1 MSDTIRDRVLMAAL
15 PEIPVTGVSDVTLA
29 KAAEKAG
36 IGKRELQDSFPQ
48 GAVSLVEAFSNWAD
62 RQMAGRL
69 AGQGKLRMRERIT
82 AAVRARLEALGP
94 HKEAVRRTTAF
105 LAQPQHAALAAK
117 LMMRSVD
124 AMWRACGDRS
134 SDFSYYTKRATLAA
148 AYGATFAHW
157 LTDASEGHAATW
169 AFLDHRIDNVDALR
183 EIRNGHREAS
193 HAETSRPAGEFFNAL
208 RGRPR

>member
-1 MSDTIRDRVLMAAL
+1 MSDSIRDSVLLAAL
-15 PEIPVTGVSDVTLA
+15 SEIASTGISDETLV

-36 IGKRELQDSFPQ
+36 IGKRELRDSFPQ

-62 RQMAGRL
+62 RQMADRL

-117 LMMRSVD
+117 LIMRSVD

-148 AYGATFAHW
+148 VYGATFAHW

-169 AFLDHRIDNVDALR
+169 AFLDQRIDNVMSF
-183 EIRNGHREAS
+183 EKFKGSVKEAF
-193 HAETSRPAGEFFNAL
+193 AKLPDPRDIFNAL

>member
-1 MSDTIRDRVLMAAL
+1 MSDTIRDRVLIEAL
-15 PEIPVTGVSDVTLA
+15 PEIPLTGVSDATLI

-36 IGKRELQDSFPQ
+36 IGKRELQVSFPQ
-48 GAVSLVEAFSNWAD
+48 GPVSLVEAFSHWAD
-62 RQMAGRL
+62 RRMADGF
-69 AGQGKLRMRERIT
+69 AAQGKQRMRDRIT
-82 AAVRARLEALGP
+82 AAVRTRLEILGP
-94 HKEAVRRTTAF
+94 HREAVRRVTAF
-105 LAQPQHAALAAK
+105 LAQPQHAALAAQ

-148 AYGATFAHW
+148 VYGSTFAHW

-169 AFLDHRIDNVDALR
+169 TFLDHRIDNVMSF
-183 EIRNGHREAS
+183 EKFKGTVKEAV
-193 HAETSRPAGEFFNAL
+193 AKLPGPREFFNSL